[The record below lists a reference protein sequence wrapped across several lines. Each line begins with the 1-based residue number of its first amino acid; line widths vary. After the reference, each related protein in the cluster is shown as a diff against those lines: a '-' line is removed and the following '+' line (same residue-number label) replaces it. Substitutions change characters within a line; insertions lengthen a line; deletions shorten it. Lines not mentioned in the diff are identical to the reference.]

1 MLEQL
6 ASDKDIPELIIK
18 TIGTTSQRKVNLF
31 SIAAGKTFIWTKHNW
46 NSYLL
51 HNQKHVFLLYTATY
65 PNTI

>member
-31 SIAAGKTFIWTKHNW
+31 SIAAGKTFIWTKHN
-46 NSYLL
+46 
-51 HNQKHVFLLYTATY
+51 
-65 PNTI
+65 